1 MCTCAAFT
9 LHNHYRN
16 TREAILK
23 VVHSQICD
31 VAMLLFLYIS
41 FTRKK
46 TSSSRTTRHHTTPY
60 HTTTQQHTVLV
71 LYNVPCG
78 IRTPRPYPVL
88 FPHTYGH
95 FPSSIPSKISF
106 YLPVTTKGTRLRF
119 NFMHIFTA

>member
-16 TREAILK
+16 TLQAILK

-31 VAMLLFLYIS
+31 VDFPMHKFYE
-41 FTRKK
+41 KK
-46 TSSSRTTRHHTTPY
+46 TSSSRTIRHHTTPY

-106 YLPVTTKGTRLRF
+106 YLPVTTKGTRLRS
-119 NFMHIFTA
+119 NFKHIFTT